1 MGLRRRRRRKI
12 WLRRRRRGTWQRRR
26 VWKRSPRWPWPGLE
40 TPKDTTDPRFP
51 RETICLLL
59 FRLKTK
65 CRKILNG
72 RKKREKRTC
81 LIQRQEKLTPA
92 SRRRRTGAR
101 SLTKTKD

>member
-1 MGLRRRRRRKI
+1 MRRTCQRRK
-12 WLRRRRRGTWQRRR
+12 
-26 VWKRSPRWPWPGLE
+26 VWKRSPRSPWPGLE

-72 RKKREKRTC
+72 REKREKRTSMN
-81 LIQRQEKLTPA
+81 QRHEKLTPA

-101 SLTKTKD
+101 SLTKTKDWSNEQRTTDQKLDKD